1 MIRDFCTS
9 FYEKNNLKGGM
20 AMKRVMRHFARKLN
34 GNLCHPILALALLAC
49 GILSIWATG
58 GDGTVFFG
66 VVILLIA
73 ALFV

>member
-1 MIRDFCTS
+1 
-9 FYEKNNLKGGM
+9 
-20 AMKRVMRHFARKLN
+20 MKRVMRHFARKLN